1 MLAVESIGKHYS
13 GKAALQSV
21 SFGIQPGE
29 IVALLGANGS
39 GKTTTIN
46 SICNLIDFEL
56 GDIRFEGI
64 SIRKDKS
71 YLAQI
76 GAVLGGSRNIN
87 WRLTASQNAQY
98 FAALR
103 GYHGKALK
111 ARIAELEDQLGLA
124 QYAKLEVLK
133 LSTGNKQKASLLSAL
148 SYSPKLL
155 LLDEPT
161 LGLDFKTVGDLQQI
175 ILEQSQQH
183 QQGYLI
189 TSHDM
194 SFIDKICQKV
204 VVIDQGQVIFN
215 GSIESLKQKLFA
227 YRMVINLPV
236 QDHLSVSKSIEE
248 LCFGHYHIEQ
258 TQEGFNIQYE
268 TPDQVLALLSWLHT
282 SNKTIGDLTM
292 TELSMEEA
300 YKSLTTGDQE
310 A

>member
-1 MLAVESIGKHYS
+1 MLAVEGLSKQYS
-13 GKAALQSV
+13 GKVALEDVNFTVQR
-21 SFGIQPGE
+21 GE
-29 IVALLGANGS
+29 IVALIGANGS

-46 SICNLIDFEL
+46 SICNLIEFDR
-56 GDIRFEGI
+56 GDIQFDGV
-64 SIRKDKS
+64 SVRKNKD
-71 YLAQI
+71 YLANV

-103 GYHGKALK
+103 GHQGKALK
-111 ARIAELEDQLGLA
+111 SRIADLEKQLGLE
-124 QYAKLEVLK
+124 QYAKLQVLK

-161 LGLDFKTVGDLQQI
+161 LGLDFKTVDELQQI
-175 ILEQSQQH
+175 IKQQSIQGE
-183 QQGYLI
+183 QGYII

-204 VVIDQGQVIFN
+204 VLIDQGQVIFSGN
-215 GSIESLKQKLFA
+215 IQQLKKKLYA
-227 YRMVINLPV
+227 YRLVLEIPPNTR
-236 QDHLSVSKSIEE
+236 QSVYESIKSF
-248 LCFGHYHIEQ
+248 CFGHFTCEE
-258 TQEGFNIQYE
+258 TDLGFCIQYE

-282 SNKTIGDLTM
+282 STIPISDLTM

-300 YKSLTTGDQE
+300 YKSLTTGNQI